1 MRWSHAL
8 ALFTS
13 LLPLP
18 AVAQPGPGVPPK
30 PAPAVPPKPV
40 PAPKVAPAVPPGAPA
55 APATPVPPTP
65 AQAAEPQLPEINDPM
80 LVPVPPPKNV
90 LSSWQQALQ
99 LARSRNSSLQIAK
112 SQADLARAQ
121 ARVSLA
127 ESLPGLLGKGGI
139 QHHLLRGERANLFPP
154 PPTVTVPD
162 PATTWQAG
170 LELSVPVFAPQ
181 SWYDYGTAKQNERAL
196 RLSTKETERIVLGTI
211 ATQIVEVVTAER
223 LSEVSRVS
231 LRSALSTNDLTSKR
245 QRLGAGT
252 MLDVLRTEQEVE
264 LARAQVVSADEA
276 LRRSRESLGLAL
288 GSSEAWGLRP
298 DIRLDT
304 LGADARSSCRPEP
317 NVNSRPDVR
326 AAQASVVVAD
336 RNVSSINRAYLPTV
350 NFVSSL
356 YYLSHDEISPNNEHV
371 TWTIGGVLQWV
382 LYDGGARY
390 GTKEANKRQATI
402 VREQLA
408 ETKRNASIEVTQAMR
423 GIEVSEA
430 NLKVSRRSRDI
441 AKETAR
447 LSRVAYENGT
457 GTSFDLVD
465 TGRRLREAE
474 LDLAIKEFDVLRAR
488 ISALLALATCD
499 V

>member
-1 MRWSHAL
+1 
-8 ALFTS
+8 
-13 LLPLP
+13 
-18 AVAQPGPGVPPK
+18 
-30 PAPAVPPKPV
+30 
-40 PAPKVAPAVPPGAPA
+40 
-55 APATPVPPTP
+55 
-65 AQAAEPQLPEINDPM
+65 LPEIDDPM
-80 LVPVPPPKNV
+80 LVPVPAPRNV

-99 LARSRNSSLQIAK
+99 LARSKNSSLQISKAE
-112 SQADLARAQ
+112 ADLARAQ
-121 ARVSLA
+121 ARVTLA
-127 ESLPGLLGKGGI
+127 GSLPKLVGQGEI
-139 QHHLLRGERANLFPP
+139 THHLLRGERPNLFPP
-154 PPTVTVPD
+154 PATVTVPD
-162 PATTWQAG
+162 PNPTWGAG
-170 LELSVPVFAPQ
+170 LQLTVPVFAPQ

-211 ATQIVEVVTAER
+211 ATQIVGVVTAER

-231 LRSALSTNDLTSKR
+231 LRSALSTNDLTTKR

-252 MLDVLRTEQEVE
+252 MLDVLRTQQEVE
-264 LARAQVVSADEA
+264 LARAQVVEADEA

-304 LGADARSSCRPEP
+304 LGTDARQSCRPEP
-317 NVNSRPDVR
+317 NIDSRPDVR
-326 AAQASVVVAD
+326 AASASVVVAD

-350 NFVSSL
+350 DFVSNLS
-356 YYLSHDEISPNNEHV
+356 YLSHEEISPNNEHV
-371 TWTIGGVLQWV
+371 TWTIGGVLTWT
-382 LYDGGARY
+382 LYDGGLRY
-390 GTKEANKRQATI
+390 GTKEANLRQATI
-402 VREQLA
+402 VREQLFQ
-408 ETKRNASIEVTQAMR
+408 TKRNASIEVSQAMR
-423 GIEVSEA
+423 GVQVSEA
-430 NLKVSRRSRDI
+430 NLAVSRRSRDI

>member
-1 MRWSHAL
+1 VNDPML
-8 ALFTS
+8 T
-13 LLPLP
+13 
-18 AVAQPGPGVPPK
+18 
-30 PAPAVPPKPV
+30 PV
-40 PAPKVAPAVPPGAPA
+40 PAPK
-55 APATPVPPTP
+55 
-65 AQAAEPQLPEINDPM
+65 
-80 LVPVPPPKNV
+80 NV
-90 LSSWQQALQ
+90 LASWQQALQ
-99 LARSRNSSLQIAK
+99 LARSKNSSLSIANA
-112 SQADLARAQ
+112 QADLARAQ
-121 ARVSLA
+121 ARVTLA
-127 ESLPGLLGKGGI
+127 ESLPSLVGTAGI
-139 QHHLLRGERANLFPP
+139 THHLLRGERTNFLPP

-162 PATTWQAG
+162 PATFWQAG
-170 LELSVPVFAPQ
+170 VRLRVPVFAPQ

-252 MLDVLRTEQEVE
+252 MLDVLRTQQEVE
-264 LARAQVVSADEA
+264 LARAQVVEADEA

-304 LGADARSSCRPEP
+304 LGSDARSSCRPEP
-317 NVNSRPDVR
+317 NVDSRPDVR

-350 NFVSSL
+350 DFVSDL
-356 YYLSHDEISPNNEHV
+356 TYQPDRDLSANNEHV
-371 TWTIGGVLQWV
+371 TWTIGGVLTWV

-390 GTKEANKRQATI
+390 GTKEANRRQATI
-402 VREQLA
+402 VREQLFQ
-408 ETKRNASIEVTQAMR
+408 TKRNASIEVTQAMR
-423 GIEVSEA
+423 GVQVSEA
-430 NLKVSRRSRDI
+430 NLAVSRRSRDI

>member
-1 MRWSHAL
+1 
-8 ALFTS
+8 
-13 LLPLP
+13 
-18 AVAQPGPGVPPK
+18 
-30 PAPAVPPKPV
+30 
-40 PAPKVAPAVPPGAPA
+40 
-55 APATPVPPTP
+55 
-65 AQAAEPQLPEINDPM
+65 M
-80 LVPVPPPKNV
+80 LVPVPPPRNV

-99 LARSRNSSLQIAK
+99 LARSKNSSLSIANA
-112 SQADLARAQ
+112 QADLARAQ
-121 ARVSLA
+121 ARVTLA
-127 ESLPGLLGKGGI
+127 ESLPSLVGTAGI
-139 QHHLLRGERANLFPP
+139 THHLLRGERANLLPP

-162 PATTWQAG
+162 PATFWQAG
-170 LELSVPVFAPQ
+170 VRLRVPVFAPQ

-252 MLDVLRTEQEVE
+252 MLDVLRTQQEVE
-264 LARAQVVSADEA
+264 LARAQVVEADEA

-288 GSSEAWGLRP
+288 GASEAWGLRP

-304 LGADARSSCRPEP
+304 LGSDARSSCRPEP
-317 NVNSRPDVR
+317 NVDSRPDVR
-326 AAQASVVVAD
+326 AAQANVVVAD

-350 NFVSSL
+350 DFVSDLTYQPRDQSL
-356 YYLSHDEISPNNEHV
+356 NNEHV
-371 TWTIGGVLQWV
+371 TWTIGGVLTWV

-390 GTKEANKRQATI
+390 GTKEANQRQATI
-402 VREQLA
+402 VREQA
-408 ETKRNASIEVTQAMR
+408 AQTKRNASIEVTQAMR
-423 GIEVSEA
+423 GVQVSEA
-430 NLKVSRRSRDI
+430 NLAVSRRSRDI

-488 ISALLALATCD
+488 ISALLALATCE